1 MYHKNSALPN
11 EKQTLTRREKNSI
24 LKYVKKKSVIL
35 SVCAIVLFLIVIALQ
50 FVDVNVFDNDIYDG
64 YLKTIFVYCAGV
76 PLCFILLSFSGYGV
90 FNKPR
95 KIYCFLVALVISINN
110 FPFSAYFKGVSYV
123 TNKNAAYA
131 AVFVANCFLT
141 AAFEELLFRGLLFNA
156 LCESSPKTVKGVLR
170 AIIISSVIFGAAH
183 FLNLFGGAAF
193 LPTLAQAGYTSLIGA
208 LCAFVLFKTHNII
221 FPWLV
226 HAVYNVGGLILTR
239 EGLGNGVVFDTTT
252 IVVTVILGV
261 LVGVFALVSMIKT
274 KETECEEYAF
284 TALKRISRK

>member
-1 MYHKNSALPN
+1 M
-11 EKQTLTRREKNSI
+11 
-24 LKYVKKKSVIL
+24 
-35 SVCAIVLFLIVIALQ
+35 
-50 FVDVNVFDNDIYDG
+50 
-64 YLKTIFVYCAGV
+64 
-76 PLCFILLSFSGYGV
+76 

-131 AVFVANCFLT
+131 AVFVASCFLT

-193 LPTLAQAGYTSLIGA
+193 FPTLAQAGYTSLIGA

-221 FPWLV
+221 FPWLM

-261 LVGVFALVSMIKT
+261 IVGVFALVSMIIW
-274 KETECEEYAF
+274 
-284 TALKRISRK
+284 RN